1 MIKFNVST
9 DKAVNLPLLIGGIAT
24 CVAPPLSKFLTNQP
38 IAADDWLLFFGC
50 LAGLLTGNVER
61 NRKPA
66 VFKALDADAK
76 ISAKMN
82 GADNG

>member
-24 CVAPPLSKFLTNQP
+24 CVAAPLSKYLANQP
-38 IAADDWLLFFGC
+38 IVADDWLFFFGC

-61 NRKPA
+61 KRKPA
-66 VFKALDADAK
+66 IFKALDADAK